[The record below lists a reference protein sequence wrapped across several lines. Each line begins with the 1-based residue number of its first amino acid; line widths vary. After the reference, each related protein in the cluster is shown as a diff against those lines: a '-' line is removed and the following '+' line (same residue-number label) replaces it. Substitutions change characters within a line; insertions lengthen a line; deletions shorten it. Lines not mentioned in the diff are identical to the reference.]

1 MGAHEPLVSVIIPCF
16 NAERWIG
23 AAIESVHAQT
33 WPSVELVI
41 VNDGSTDNSL
51 DEIHRLKTA
60 ATIIVD
66 QRNCGQTAA
75 LNAGLSRCSGG
86 FIQYMD
92 ADDAL
97 APAKIER
104 QMRRL
109 REAGEAVAAA
119 RWEVLPTAAA
129 VPASDPPACD
139 AATMSTV
146 PEDWL
151 VDNWRDG
158 GGMMFPAMWLA
169 PRSVVERAGPWCED
183 LTLGNDTE
191 YFTRLVLAAEAI
203 IECPDAVCYYRKGH
217 TSMSGLKTDAAWRS
231 AFRSIEQCTGRLLEA
246 ENSDRTCRAASFVWQ
261 RFANACYP
269 YARALGTE
277 AERRAK
283 VLHGDRLHLS
293 GGAAYNFVTAVFGWK
308 AARSLQVMLGRH

>member
-1 MGAHEPLVSVIIPCF
+1 MRPDQPLVSVVIPCF

-23 AAIESVHAQT
+23 AAIESVRAQT

-51 DEIHRLKTA
+51 DEIHRVKTA
-60 ATIIVD
+60 RTIVVD
-66 QRNCGQTAA
+66 QRNRGQTAA
-75 LNAGLSRCSGG
+75 LNAGLSRCSGR

-104 QMRRL
+104 QMNRL
-109 REAGEAVAAA
+109 REAGQAVATA
-119 RWEVLPTAAA
+119 RWEVLPTAAT
-129 VPASDPPACD
+129 VPAGDPPACD
-139 AATMSTV
+139 AATDAAA
-146 PEDWL
+146 PQDWL

-169 PRSVVERAGPWCED
+169 PRSVVDRAGPWSED

-191 YFTRLVLAAEAI
+191 YFTRLVLAADAI
-203 IECPDAVCYYRKGH
+203 IQCPDAVCYYRKGH

-231 AFRSIEQCTGRLLEA
+231 AFRSIERSTGRLLQV
-246 ENSDRTCRAASFVWQ
+246 ENSDRTRRATSFVWQ

-269 YARALGTE
+269 YARTLGIE

-283 VLHGDRLHLS
+283 DLHGDRLRLS

-308 AARSLQVMLGRH
+308 AARALQVMLGRH